1 MVVLGLVLGVLVAIL
16 VASQGCGSKHHRR
29 HAGVKPGGIVAMH
42 DAGGFTR
49 TETLEA
55 VPHIVR
61 GLRRRHIQLV
71 TVEQL
76 WDGRA

>member
-1 MVVLGLVLGVLVAIL
+1 MIGVLRTIDTRDWTLAGMRAIVRAAL
-16 VASQGCGSKHHRR
+16 R
-29 HAGVKPGGIVAMH
+29 VKPGGIVAMH

>member
-1 MVVLGLVLGVLVAIL
+1 
-16 VASQGCGSKHHRR
+16 
-29 HAGVKPGGIVAMH
+29 MH

-61 GLRRRHIQLV
+61 GLRRRHLRTV